1 VSLSSVFFSY
11 SPQNHIKIQIGPYTS
26 TLLSLAPSF
35 IICIVEFVCFRV
47 ICCWSHCVF
56 SHHPSF
62 FLVFLLRL
70 HQTLA
75 RRNHLPCFSP
85 SVTSNPSAPQP
96 SSLFLSFGYIKPS
109 QCHKPSQ
116 RRFLIFLLRLRKK
129 TEKNKPSQRRFLV
142 FLLRLRKKKQKQKKE
157 NEGERI
163 QSGCLISVVFARFF
177 K

>member
-1 VSLSSVFFSY
+1 LCAFASFVAGRIVF
-11 SPQNHIKIQIGPYTS
+11 
-26 TLLSLAPSF
+26 
-35 IICIVEFVCFRV
+35 
-47 ICCWSHCVF
+47 F

-75 RRNHLPCFSP
+75 RCNHLPCFYP

-109 QCHKPSQ
+109 QHHKPSQ

-129 TEKNKPSQRRFLV
+129 TEKKQTESTPLPCFSPSVTSKKTETKKRKRRRKDTKWLSHLGRFKHTFLKPGITFR
-142 FLLRLRKKKQKQKKE
+142 
-157 NEGERI
+157 
-163 QSGCLISVVFARFF
+163 SVVQKSEFF
-177 K
+177 TGAC